1 MVFRLVSMISI
12 ILSLFII
19 QNIYA
24 SPTQS
29 KVDLKM
35 HKAQQ
40 GDPDAKLWLCSYY
53 YNYNHEKKAYHCL
66 KDITRRMSPHYKSRA
81 YNTLGLMYRYG
92 DKPVSKN
99 YRKAEEFFKKA
110 INLGYK
116 GAYINLAAIYNKGGH
131 GIHKDVKKAKQYYQL
146 MAQAGKS
153 SAKFGLGNL
162 YANQNQYN
170 KAFHWYHQ
178 AAKQYYLRGMLQT
191 GLSYSLSG
199 KGVSKDM
206 TKACKWFRLALEV
219 YPDYKDGRQM
229 LNNVLRHM
237 DYTQKYAC
245 HQAVK
250 KYLKHHDV
258 PRKSDLKVR
267 LELKS

>member
-1 MVFRLVSMISI
+1 MRVLLIILLSLVSAAAFANLPHDIHKI
-12 ILSLFII
+12 R
-19 QNIYA
+19 Q
-24 SPTQS
+24 
-29 KVDLKM
+29 
-35 HKAQQ
+35 KAQN
-40 GDPDAKLWLCSYY
+40 GDPKSQIDMGHRAKLKNNYKQAYYWFKKVSQHSDPYYKGGGYNLLGMLYMSGRGVPKNLNKARNYFEKAIDLGFKRSYG
-53 YNYNHEKKAYHCL
+53 N
-66 KDITRRMSPHYKSRA
+66 
-81 YNTLGLMYRYG
+81 LGLIYELG
-92 DKPVSKN
+92 GQGIPQDK
-99 YRKAEEFFKKA
+99 
-110 INLGYK
+110 
-116 GAYINLAAIYNKGGH
+116 
-131 GIHKDVKKAKQYYQL
+131 KKAKHYYKL
-146 MAQAGKS
+146 A
-153 SAKFGLGNL
+153 AKNGYAPPMFNLANL
-162 YANQNQYN
+162 YAHQKQY
-170 KAFHWYHQ
+170 KQAFHWYHQ
-178 AAKQYYLRGMLQT
+178 AAKQYYLSGMLQT

-258 PRKSDLKVR
+258 PRKSDFKAR